1 MQRLEERARPCKK
14 MLSPRDCRNVAR
26 RDELYQQARAEYG
39 AALSRVAWGY
49 EADPERRA
57 DLLQDIHIE
66 LWRSL
71 DAFDGRCSLKT
82 WVYRVA
88 HNVAASHITRERR
101 RAARLVRLEDL
112 AVGGEAHANRRYSIS
127 QLLARI
133 HRLQPLDRQIMLLYL
148 ESESAAAI
156 AEVTGLSPQNVATRI
171 HRIKRALSQNRK
183 EAVPH
188 AER

>member
-1 MQRLEERARPCKK
+1 VAT
-14 MLSPRDCRNVAR
+14 RD
-26 RDELYQQARAEYG
+26 DLYRQARAEYG

-66 LWRSL
+66 LWRSF

-88 HNVAASHITRERR
+88 HNVAASHIARERR
-101 RAARLVRLEDL
+101 TTARLVSLEEL
-112 AVGGEAHANRRYSIS
+112 AVDGEARANRQYSIS

-133 HRLQPLDRQIMLLYL
+133 HRLQPPDRQIMLLYL
-148 ESESAAAI
+148 EGESAAAI

-171 HRIKRALSQNRK
+171 HRMKRALSPNTK
-183 EAVPH
+183 EAAPH